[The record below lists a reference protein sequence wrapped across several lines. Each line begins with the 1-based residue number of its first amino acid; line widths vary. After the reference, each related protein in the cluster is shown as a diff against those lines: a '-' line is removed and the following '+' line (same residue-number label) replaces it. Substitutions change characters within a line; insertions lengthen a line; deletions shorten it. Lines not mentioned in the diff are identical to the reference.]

1 MSVTAHDISF
11 ETLDALEGYDSLCLF
26 VAEDERPL
34 KGAAGW
40 VDWRLCGALSRVL
53 MDGFFV
59 GAEADSLLLPTSG
72 KFPMPRVFV
81 IGLGQS
87 KRLNP
92 DALGRVLAKATEVL
106 KRANAEAIAIEL
118 PGEGVLDDGTR
129 AGALKAQLLPGFQK
143 AKVAVL
149 GGRQLGRLVGA
160 E

>member
-1 MSVTAHDISF
+1 MARRRSKKS
-11 ETLDALEGYDSLCLF
+11 TLARRAAAWRKLPKKALAY
-26 VAEDERPL
+26 RPPH
-34 KGAAGW
+34 
-40 VDWRLCGALSRVL
+40 S
-53 MDGFFV
+53 
-59 GAEADSLLLPTSG
+59 S
-72 KFPMPRVFV
+72 VFV